1 MELFF
6 WMVSIVLIVVGIY
19 FLLQRQWLYAVI
31 ALGVGALIGPIGV
44 SLIK

>member
-19 FLLQRQWLYAVI
+19 FLLMRQWLYA
-31 ALGVGALIGPIGV
+31 AGLP
-44 SLIK
+44 SRRR